1 MGRTVTTDAIA
12 MTPTAPRPFLV
23 EKLRRHGGEPAKL
36 AALLAMMAILF
47 ALIVY
52 PIGLLLKFGLT
63 DKTGAFS
70 TGTLFGAFRQP
81 GMLKAS
87 VNTALLALL
96 VSLGANALALPLA
109 WLVARTDMPFK
120 ALIRTGVALAFVI
133 PSFITVI
140 AWLFLASPNAGYLNK
155 AARGLLGLEGPLFD
169 VVSFGGLVFIEVSHL
184 FPLIFFIV
192 SAALSNID
200 PSQEQAARVLGA
212 GRLRV
217 AATITLPLVAPAI
230 VSGTMLVM
238 LDAISSFGA
247 PAAIGTMAN
256 FSVLTTKIYAMLSF
270 PPRLELA
277 AAASLP
283 IVLITLLCLAL
294 QRRMIGANRYR
305 TLSGKQGAAEPERL
319 GFLRIPA
326 FLFCFAVVFVTAV
339 LPLMALAA
347 LSLLKAFGLELVVAN
362 LTLRNF
368 EIIANPSRSVF
379 PTVWHSLVLAAATA
393 FICMVVG
400 FLCAWFVERSS
411 APGRGVVTAII
422 MITYGFP
429 SIAFAVAILLGY
441 VDVFYGT
448 FTILGIAYVAK
459 KLPVSFVLFRS
470 ALKQLSTDLEEV
482 ARVVGAGWARTLLH
496 ISLPLMKTSAWAAA
510 LLVFAVALR
519 ELSISAILTQ
529 PATQIMST
537 KVMEY
542 IETGA
547 VELAAA
553 MALIIV
559 VLSIA
564 ALVIMR
570 FIAGRSAIEVK

>member
-1 MGRTVTTDAIA
+1 MTTDVLRL
-12 MTPTAPRPFLV
+12 PAPHPLLLD
-23 EKLRRHGGEPAKL
+23 KLRRQCGEPVKL
-36 AALLAMMAILF
+36 VVLLAVIVVLF

-52 PIGLLLKFGLT
+52 PVSLLLKFSLT
-63 DKTGAFS
+63 DKVGAFS
-70 TGTLFGAFRQP
+70 PHTIFEAFRQP
-81 GMLKAS
+81 GMVKAS

-96 VSLGANALALPLA
+96 VTVGANILALPLA
-109 WLVARTDMPFK
+109 WLVARSDMPFK
-120 ALIRTGVALAFVI
+120 SLIRVGATLAFVI

-140 AWLFLASPNAGYLNK
+140 AWIFLASPNAGYLNK
-155 AARGLLGLEGPLFD
+155 AARWLLGIEGPLFN

-200 PSQEQAARVLGA
+200 LSQEQAARVLGA
-212 GRLRV
+212 GKLRV
-217 AATITLPLVAPAI
+217 AATITFPLVAPAI
-230 VSGTMLVM
+230 VSGTMLVF
-238 LDAISSFGA
+238 LDVISSFGA
-247 PAAIGTMAN
+247 PAVIGTMAN
-256 FSVLTTKIYAMLSF
+256 FSVLTTKIYAMISF

-283 IVLITLLCLAL
+283 IVLITLFCLAL
-294 QRRMIGANRYR
+294 QRRMTGLNRYR
-305 TLSGKQGAAEPERL
+305 TLTGKQGAAGLERL
-319 GFLRIPA
+319 GRLRIPA
-326 FLFCFAVVFVTAV
+326 FLFCVTVIFASGV

-347 LSLLKAFGLELVVAN
+347 LSLLKAFGLELVAAN

-400 FLCAWFVERSS
+400 FLSAWFVERTS
-411 APGRGVVTAII
+411 ASGRGAVTAII

-429 SIAFAVAILLGY
+429 SIAFAVAVLLGY
-441 VDVFYGT
+441 VDVLYGT

-459 KLPVSFVLFRS
+459 MLPVSFVLFRS

-482 ARVVGAGWARTLLH
+482 ARVLGSGWARTLLH
-496 ISLPLMKTSAWAAA
+496 ISVPLMKTSAWAAA

-519 ELSISAILTQ
+519 ELSMSAILTQ
-529 PATQIMST
+529 PTTQIMST

-553 MALIIV
+553 MALLIV
-559 VLSIA
+559 ALSIA
-564 ALVIMR
+564 ALVMLR
-570 FIAGRSAIEVK
+570 FITGRSAIELKQ